1 MACLRTPRGDDGAM
15 NASQSPWLSYVLP
28 AFVVALALALRWR
41 RIARERPLKVER
53 LWIVPLLYCGLA
65 GFTFWRF
72 PPQGLVWLWC
82 ALGLG
87 AGAAIGWWR
96 GKMMR
101 IAVDPDT
108 HALSQKGSPAAMLLI
123 LGLIVVRSAARNADA
138 LGIPG
143 IHVDVM
149 SMTDVLIAF
158 ALGLLTA
165 QRLEMFL
172 RARRL
177 LGEARAK

>member
-1 MACLRTPRGDDGAM
+1 MRSM

-28 AFVVALALALRWR
+28 IVIVLMVLAFRWR
-41 RIARERPLKVER
+41 GMARERPLKVER
-53 LWIVPLLYCGLA
+53 LWIVPAIYCLLA
-65 GFTFWRF
+65 GITFARL
-72 PPQGLVWLWC
+72 PPHGLVWLWC
-82 ALGLG
+82 ALALA
-87 AGAAIGWWR
+87 AGAAAGWWR
-96 GKMMR
+96 GRMMR
-101 IAVDPDT
+101 IAVDPET

-123 LGLIVVRSAARNADA
+123 LALIVIRSAARNADA

-143 IHVDVM
+143 VHVDVL